1 VLAAPPPPP
10 PPPQA
15 LSSVNAAPSNSSLNF
30 VRCRII
36 CFTSLVMPI
45 YQLQLYW
52 STTTFSRVF
61 ETDAVLLALP
71 GDDTAPLLEYR
82 DTVFF
87 LRSLKKQSTEDAPPI
102 QRALDQYL
110 PLSILV

>member
-1 VLAAPPPPP
+1 VSSAHEVSSTHVVLAAPPPP

-36 CFTSLVMPI
+36 FFTSLVMPI
-45 YQLQLYW
+45 YQLRLYW
-52 STTTFSRVF
+52 STTTFFRVL
-61 ETDAVLLALP
+61 EADAVLLALP
-71 GDDTAPLLEYR
+71 GDDTAPQLEYR

-87 LRSLKKQSTEDAPPI
+87 FTI
-102 QRALDQYL
+102 T
-110 PLSILV
+110 